1 MSGDITSN
9 ICYLDRDERFET
21 EKPFSWST
29 ELAFIPGLPP
39 SNHISTQHL
48 AKIRDVRGCDST
60 NLDTQGF
67 AFLRVP
73 TCLKPEEVGDEALVE
88 SIYYAE
94 IEEMLWS
101 RFPDIS
107 RIAFLGHQVWYNA
120 CLKHGPPRTDRSP
133 GPCSPES
140 AAPCSRTKR
149 EPWSTPRSHR
159 PWPTPT

>member
-9 ICYLDRDERFET
+9 ICYLDRDERFQT

-39 SNHISTQHL
+39 SNHISTHHL
-48 AKIRDVRGCDST
+48 AKIRDVRGCESI

-67 AFLRVP
+67 AFLHVP
-73 TCLKPEEVGDEALVE
+73 TCLKPEEVDDEALVE

-101 RFPDIS
+101 QFPDIS
-107 RIAFLGHQVWYNA
+107 RIAFLGHQASCNP
-120 CLKHGPPRTDRSP
+120 CLKRHQNHRATTDPGSCGLDDARSIGSSEEPSQRIPR
-133 GPCSPES
+133 
-140 AAPCSRTKR
+140 A
-149 EPWSTPRSHR
+149 
-159 PWPTPT
+159 